1 MGHLTK
7 QCKIFME
14 HVEAKI
20 GNSKK
25 PLFDGTDPE
34 GVYYSDFGDKDNSD
48 DNVLPYAEE
57 IQDQKQVEFNEDY
70 I

>member
-25 PLFDGTDPE
+25 PLFDGTEPDR
-34 GVYYSDFGDKDNSD
+34 VYYSDFGDKDNSD
-48 DNVLPYAEE
+48 DKVLLYEE
-57 IQDQKQVEFNEDY
+57 DILEQKQVEVNEGY